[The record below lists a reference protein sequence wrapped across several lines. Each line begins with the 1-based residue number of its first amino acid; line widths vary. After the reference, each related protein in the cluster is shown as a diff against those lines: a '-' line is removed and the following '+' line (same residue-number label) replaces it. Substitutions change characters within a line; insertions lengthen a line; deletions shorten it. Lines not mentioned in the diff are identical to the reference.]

1 MINPNLEFGKY
12 NTEVY
17 IKQILFH
24 EITHILI
31 FHPVLFEELGL
42 SKSSN
47 SLSYITSPKVLDAAK
62 KHFKS
67 GSLSGVQLED
77 QGDTGSVEAHWEARY
92 MLSDYII
99 YTDYLDLVI
108 SDITLALFEDS
119 GFYKVNYYSGGL
131 FKFGKN
137 KGCSFFHNKW

>member
-1 MINPNLEFGKY
+1 
-12 NTEVY
+12 
-17 IKQILFH
+17 
-24 EITHILI
+24 
-31 FHPVLFEELGL
+31 
-42 SKSSN
+42 
-47 SLSYITSPKVLDAAK
+47 
-62 KHFKS
+62 
-67 GSLSGVQLED
+67 
-77 QGDTGSVEAHWEARY
+77 